1 LLLTLAAGL
10 RPSPLTSLLLLE
22 VGVVVKEKLELVMP
36 LVVVVQVVIEPLPEL
51 LAVGHPQ
58 SLL

>member
-22 VGVVVKEKLELVMP
+22 VGVVAEI
-36 LVVVVQVVIEPLPEL
+36 VVVKALEGQAVIVNL
-51 LAVGHPQ
+51 LLKRLMLARHIP
-58 SLL
+58 